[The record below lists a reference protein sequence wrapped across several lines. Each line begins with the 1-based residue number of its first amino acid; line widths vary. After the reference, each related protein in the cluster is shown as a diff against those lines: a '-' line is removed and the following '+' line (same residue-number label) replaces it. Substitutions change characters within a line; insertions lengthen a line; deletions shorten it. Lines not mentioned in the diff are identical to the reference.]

1 MTKDEIYSELK
12 AVLVQ
17 SFMIDEGDISLD
29 ADLYTDLDFDSIDAI
44 DLAAK
49 IHSVTGKQLKPEQF
63 KGVRTIGDAVNVVD
77 ELMRNG

>member
-12 AVLVQ
+12 AVLIK
-17 SFMIDEGDISLD
+17 SFMIDEDDISMD
-29 ADLYTDLDFDSIDAI
+29 ADLYQDLDFDSIDAI

-63 KGVRTIGDAVNVVD
+63 KGVRTIGDAVNVIE
-77 ELMRNG
+77 ELLSKG

>member
-1 MTKDEIYSELK
+1 MTKDEIYNELK
-12 AVLVQ
+12 SVLVN
-17 SFMIDEGDISLD
+17 SFMIDEADVSLD
-29 ADLYTDLDFDSIDAI
+29 ADLYQDLDFDSIDAI

-77 ELMRNG
+77 DLLSKD

>member
-1 MTKDEIYSELK
+1 MTKDEIYAELK

-17 SFMIDEGDISLD
+17 SFMVDESDISLD
-29 ADLYTDLDFDSIDAI
+29 AGLYTDLDFDSIDAI

-63 KGVRTIGDAVNVVD
+63 KEVRTIGDAVDVVD
-77 ELMRNG
+77 ELMRNS

>member
-12 AVLVQ
+12 TVLVK

-63 KGVRTIGDAVNVVD
+63 KEVRTIGDAVNVVD